1 MDWCNKMEKL
11 KTYQKE
17 LMIFLLAIF
26 LHALIMGIAFIA
38 YRAQNPDAGYALIWE
53 RMTTAGDAPHYLFLA
68 KEGYQSS
75 GEKENLIVFYP
86 LYPMMIRILARCFLF
101 QNYELAGIIIS
112 QLSTGAA
119 AVFLYRLLRLD
130 YKEEPSVDAVFLFL
144 TYPFMMFTMGVF
156 TEGIFLALSIAA
168 LYFIRK
174 HAWVKVGILGMLAS
188 LCRIQGVLLLVPAAY
203 ELIVMLAE
211 KGPEWKQFLNRRQW
225 MLPLM
230 PVGFFA
236 YLILNFIKQGDCF
249 SFMKHQSAPPW
260 YQSIQWINANLT
272 KDYGMAMEY
281 RVLGYFIYWVQILLF
296 FIAIFTLLYGVRK
309 KVRTSIIVYGG
320 IYTCFCYLSGWLI
333 SGARYMLSCI
343 PLFIVY
349 TAIDNKFT
357 RKIILTLSA
366 ALCILYTI
374 LFLQGQAIM

>member
-1 MDWCNKMEKL
+1 MLFGMS
-11 KTYQKE
+11 
-17 LMIFLLAIF
+17 ILL
-26 LHALIMGIAFIA
+26 HVLIMGIAFAA
-38 YRAQNPDAGYALIWE
+38 YKAQNADAGLSLIWE

-68 KEGYQSS
+68 EEGYQSF

-86 LYPMMIRILARCFLF
+86 LYPFMIRIFAKYILF
-101 QNYELAGIIIS
+101 QNYELAGILISIIS
-112 QLSTGAA
+112 TGV
-119 AVFLYRLLRLD
+119 AVIFLYRLLRLD
-130 YKEEPSVDAVFLFL
+130 YEEEASAEAVFLFL

-156 TEGIFLALSIAA
+156 TEGIFLALTTAV

-174 HAWVKVGILGMLAS
+174 HQWEKAGILGMAAS
-188 LCRIQGVLLLVPAAY
+188 LCRMQGVLLVVPALY
-203 ELIVMLAE
+203 EWLVSLAG
-211 KGPEWKQFLNRRQW
+211 KNFDWKSYKDKHQW
-225 MLPLM
+225 MLAFM
-230 PVGFFA
+230 PVGFFV
-236 YLILNFIKQGDCF
+236 YLILNWMKQGDCF

-296 FIAIFTLLYGVRK
+296 FIAIYALLFGIRK
-309 KVRTSIIVYGG
+309 KVRSSMIVYGG
-320 IYTCFCYLSGWLI
+320 LYTCFCYLSGWLI

-349 TAIDNKFT
+349 AAIESKLARKF
-357 RKIILTLSA
+357 ILILSA
-366 ALCILYTI
+366 ALCMLYTI

>member
-1 MDWCNKMEKL
+1 MEKI
-11 KTYQKE
+11 KKYKKE
-17 LMIFLLAIF
+17 IMLLGMSIL
-26 LHALIMGIAFIA
+26 LHVLIMGIAFAA
-38 YRAQNPDAGYALIWE
+38 YKAQNTDAGLSIIWE

-68 KEGYQSS
+68 EEGYQSF

-86 LYPMMIRILARCFLF
+86 LYPFMIRIFAKYILF
-101 QNYELAGIIIS
+101 QNYELAGILISIIS
-112 QLSTGAA
+112 TGI
-119 AVFLYRLLRLD
+119 AVIFLYRLLRLD
-130 YKEEPSVDAVFLFL
+130 YEEEASAEAVFLFL

-156 TEGIFLALSIAA
+156 TEGVFLALTTAV

-174 HAWVKVGILGMLAS
+174 HQWEKVGVLGMAAS
-188 LCRIQGVLLLVPAAY
+188 LCRMQGVLLIVPALY
-203 ELIVMLAE
+203 EWLVSLAG
-211 KGPEWKQFLNRRQW
+211 KKSDWKSHRDKYQW
-225 MLPLM
+225 MLALM
-230 PVGFFA
+230 PIGFFV
-236 YLILNFIKQGDCF
+236 YLILNWVKQGDCF

-296 FIAIFTLLYGVRK
+296 FIAIYAFLFGIRK
-309 KVRTSIIVYGG
+309 KVRSSMIVYGG
-320 IYTCFCYLSGWLI
+320 LYTCFCYLSGWLI

-349 TAIDNKFT
+349 SAIESKLARKF
-357 RKIILTLSA
+357 ILILST
-366 ALCILYTI
+366 ALCMLYTI

>member
-1 MDWCNKMEKL
+1 MEKI
-11 KTYQKE
+11 KGYKKE
-17 LMIFLLAIF
+17 LMLFGMSILL
-26 LHALIMGIAFIA
+26 HVLIMGIAFAA
-38 YRAQNPDAGYALIWE
+38 YKAQNTDAGLSIIWE

-68 KEGYQSS
+68 EEGYQSF

-86 LYPMMIRILARCFLF
+86 LYPFMIRIFAKYILF
-101 QNYELAGIIIS
+101 QNYELAGILISIIS
-112 QLSTGAA
+112 TGI
-119 AVFLYRLLRLD
+119 AVIFLYRLLRLD
-130 YKEEPSVDAVFLFL
+130 YEEEASAEAVFLFL

-156 TEGIFLALSIAA
+156 TEGVFLALTTAV

-174 HAWVKVGILGMLAS
+174 HQWEKVGVLGMAAS
-188 LCRIQGVLLLVPAAY
+188 LCRMQGVLLIVPALY
-203 ELIVMLAE
+203 EWLVSLVG
-211 KGPEWKQFLNRRQW
+211 KKSDWKSHRDKYQW
-225 MLPLM
+225 MLALM
-230 PVGFFA
+230 PIGFFV
-236 YLILNFIKQGDCF
+236 YLILNWVKQRDFF

-296 FIAIFTLLYGVRK
+296 FIAIYALLFGIRK
-309 KVRTSIIVYGG
+309 KVRSSMIVYGG
-320 IYTCFCYLSGWLI
+320 LYTCFCYLSGWLI

-349 TAIDNKFT
+349 AAIESKLARKF
-357 RKIILTLSA
+357 ILIFSA
-366 ALCILYTI
+366 ALCMLYTI

>member
-1 MDWCNKMEKL
+1 MEKI
-11 KTYQKE
+11 KKYKKE
-17 LMIFLLAIF
+17 IMLLGMSIL
-26 LHALIMGIAFIA
+26 LHVLIMGIAFAA
-38 YRAQNPDAGYALIWE
+38 YKAQNTDAGLSIIWE

-68 KEGYQSS
+68 EEGYQSF

-86 LYPMMIRILARCFLF
+86 LYPFMIRIFAKYILF
-101 QNYELAGIIIS
+101 QNYELAGILISIIS
-112 QLSTGAA
+112 TGI
-119 AVFLYRLLRLD
+119 AVIFLYRLLRLD
-130 YKEEPSVDAVFLFL
+130 YEEEASAEAVFLFL

-156 TEGIFLALSIAA
+156 TEGVFLALTTSV

-174 HAWVKVGILGMLAS
+174 HQWEKVGVLGMAAS
-188 LCRIQGVLLLVPAAY
+188 LCRMQGVLLIVPALY
-203 ELIVMLAE
+203 EWLISLAG
-211 KGPEWKQFLNRRQW
+211 KKSGWKSHRDKYQW
-225 MLPLM
+225 MLALM
-230 PVGFFA
+230 PIGFFV
-236 YLILNFIKQGDCF
+236 YLILNWMKQGDCF

-296 FIAIFTLLYGVRK
+296 FIAIYALLFGIRK
-309 KVRTSIIVYGG
+309 KVRSSMIVYGG
-320 IYTCFCYLSGWLI
+320 LYTCFCYLSGWLI

-349 TAIDNKFT
+349 AAIESKLARKF
-357 RKIILTLSA
+357 ILILSA
-366 ALCILYTI
+366 ALCMLYTI